1 MRTTLNTIYAGI
13 QNNLDRITTS
23 MADINEQISSGS
35 QLSRLSDNPV
45 NLVSALRFRTTVAEL
60 KQFKGNI
67 TSGSNIIGASE
78 TAMTQMKSLA
88 LRAKTLAIQAV
99 DPALSTDNR
108 KALAAEVKN
117 LFEQAVQL
125 ANTEENGKFI
135 FGGERTNGYTAQEP
149 APFIKDKGDGYWI
162 NGNGHDMSGLT
173 STVLNTAPVDLAAND
188 LLINGTDVGAVTL
201 TPAGGSGLNMQGAAN
216 LQTAIDGKIFGGTTM
231 SSKLTTL
238 VTATAATTDATAD
251 GTISFDLNNRHI
263 SVTVTNGTTAAAIN
277 NAIVSAVEAEKD
289 VTGVTAEIGDG
300 TNGAAADVLILKN
313 VEAGDENAI
322 NIANFSAGTTGS
334 AINLANGSQAADA
347 THNTGQITLSGDSS
361 FSMTTSPNPP
371 DDSILK
377 QLGLDGGGKGDY
389 DAAAD
394 GKLVYGYPLSSGDLR
409 VNGILVPAT
418 TADGLSDIY
427 AASSAAA
434 KAAAINSLTTQTGV
448 TARVDPAHVTAG
460 GAVNSGTEETM
471 LTGTVTNN
479 TINANDLAINGTVL
493 NNAINSGAVTNG
505 LNMAKAFNAGTQINA
520 ISDTTGVKGLLTT
533 LYAGSAA
540 TAPGPQAL
548 DFTLNGVSVALTT
561 GGVSPAATAS
571 DIVSA
576 INKLT
581 TQTGVTARVGSGDNG
596 GALNSVVLV
605 NTESGDESN
614 IDVAGLSAGE
624 TTLSGLSNVN
634 QAVDNSHNTG
644 EISLASDAAFTVTSP
659 TTSPPADTIIQEL
672 GLSSQNGDGQ
682 IDYGSTPRF
691 LDTGDLRING
701 VDIFTIPAKVSGKD
715 ATNVLLEAINSKTA
729 ATGVKG
735 TRGADGSLQLT
746 AVDGR
751 NIHIQTSV
759 HGEDIT
765 RLNGGVEHRN
775 RVYSG
780 ILQLR
785 SDRKFILETVEPT
798 VNSTEP
804 GLDAL
809 GMAGGTSVS
818 GEPDDTK
825 GDGRIDVFSIHDREG
840 SVRYAGD
847 RTGSLNIKI
856 GKTNTMLVGDNGKTG
871 IVDTTLFT
879 TLKSLENSL
888 ENKNFTTVTGI
899 HAAASTSQ
907 LLNSKVTGLEPAS
920 QLPSEDLFSAGT
932 FKVTVTDHD
941 YYPPR
946 SVPMVISVD
955 PATDSL
961 DSVTSRIDG
970 IAHVSADWNSDG
982 KLVISSDDPE
992 RYTIALNDDSSNF
1005 LKATGT
1011 APEFMQQQALGQDMD
1026 KIDSLMSK
1034 LTEQI
1039 SNFGARANRINIQT
1053 QIYTD
1058 MEVSTKGNLSEVQD
1072 TDMIKA
1078 VMELKT
1084 KETAY
1089 QAALAA
1095 ASKTMQLSLV
1105 DFLK

>member
-45 NLVSALRFRTTVAEL
+45 NLVSALRFRTTVADL

-67 TSGSNIIGASE
+67 TSGGNIIGASE
-78 TAMTQMKSLA
+78 TAMTQMKDLA
-88 LRAKTLAIQAV
+88 LRAKTLAIQAS
-99 DPALSTDNR
+99 DPALSTDNQ
-108 KALAAEVKN
+108 KALAVEVKN
-117 LFEQAVQL
+117 LYEQAVQL
-125 ANTEENGKFI
+125 SNTQENGKFI
-135 FGGERTNGYTAQEP
+135 FGGERTNGYTALEP
-149 APFIKDKGDGYWI
+149 APFIQDKGDGHWI
-162 NGNGHDMSGLT
+162 NGSSHNMSALT
-173 STVLNTAPVDLAAND
+173 STVLNTAPADLAADD
-188 LLINGTDVGAVTL
+188 LLINGTDVGAVAL
-201 TPAGGSGLNMQGAAN
+201 TPADSLGLNMQGADN
-216 LQTAIDGKIFGGTTM
+216 LKTAMDGKVFGGTTM
-231 SSKLTTL
+231 SAKLTTF
-238 VTATAATTDATAD
+238 VKATAATTAATAD
-251 GTISFDLNNRHI
+251 GVISFDLNNRHI
-263 SVTVTNGTTAAAIN
+263 SVTVTNGTSAAAIN
-277 NAIVSAVEAEKD
+277 SAIAGAVNAETD
-289 VTGVTAEIGDG
+289 VTGVTAEIGNG
-300 TNGAAADVLILKN
+300 ANGAAADVLILKN
-313 VEAGDENAI
+313 AEAGDENAI
-322 NIANFSAGTTGS
+322 TIANFSAGTTGS
-334 AINLANGSQAADA
+334 AINLANGSQTADA
-347 THNTGQITLSGDSS
+347 SHNTGQITLSGDSA
-361 FSMTTSPNPP
+361 FRMTTSPYPP
-371 DDSILK
+371 DDTILK

-389 DAAAD
+389 DAAGD
-394 GKLVYGYPLSSGDLR
+394 GKLVYGYPLTSGDLR

-418 TADGLSDIY
+418 TADGLSDVY

-448 TARVDPAHVTAG
+448 TAKVDPAHVTAN
-460 GAVNSGTEETM
+460 GAVNSGTEKTM

-493 NNAINSGAVTNG
+493 NAINGGAVTNG
-505 LNMAKAFNAGTQINA
+505 LNMAKAFNARTEINDV
-520 ISDTTGVKGLLTT
+520 SNTTGVKGLLTT

-540 TAPGPQAL
+540 TAPGSQAL

-561 GGVSPAATAS
+561 GGVSPAASAA
-571 DIVSA
+571 DIVTA

-581 TQTGVTARVGSGDNG
+581 EQTGVTASVGTGANG
-596 GALNSVVLV
+596 GAANSVVLA

-614 IDVAGLSAGE
+614 IVVAGLSAGE
-624 TTLSGLSNVN
+624 TTLSGLSNVD

-644 EISLASDAAFTVTSP
+644 EISFASDAAFTITSP
-659 TTSPPADTIIQEL
+659 TVSPAADTIIQEL
-672 GLSSQNGDGQ
+672 GLSSPNGNGE

-701 VDIFTIPAKVSGKD
+701 VDIFTIPTKVSGKD
-715 ATNVLLEAINSKTA
+715 STNVLLDAINAKSA

-765 RLNGGVEHRN
+765 RLNGGVEHRD

-780 ILQLR
+780 TLQLR
-785 SDRKFILETVEPT
+785 SERKFILQTVDPT

-804 GLDAL
+804 GLGAL

-818 GEPDDTK
+818 GEPGDTS

-856 GKTNTMLVGDNGKTG
+856 GKTSTMQVGDNGKTG

-879 TLKSLENSL
+879 TLKGLEDAL

-899 HAAASTSQ
+899 HAASSTSQ
-907 LLNSKVTGLEPAS
+907 LLNSKATGLEPED
-920 QLPSEDLFSAGT
+920 QLSSEDLFSSGT

-946 SVPMVISVD
+946 SVPMTINLD
-955 PATDSL
+955 PTVDSL

-970 IAHVSADWNSDG
+970 ISHVSASWNSDG
-982 KLVISSDDPE
+982 KLVISSDDPD
-992 RYTIALNDDSSNF
+992 RYTIALSDDSSNF

-1011 APEFMQQQALGQDMD
+1011 ASEFMQQQAIGQEMD
-1026 KIDSLMSK
+1026 NIDSLMSK

-1058 MEVSTKGNLSEVQD
+1058 MEVSTKSNLSEVQD
-1072 TDMIKA
+1072 TDMVKA
-1078 VMELKT
+1078 VMDLKT